1 MFEEMTPSRSTSS
14 YCRGMKLLG
23 LLVIAGI
30 IFGLVYLQSSH
41 EDGLSGV
48 WNDVTNQEAP
58 GINKI
63 EQEFE
68 LDISP

>member
-1 MFEEMTPSRSTSS
+1 
-14 YCRGMKLLG
+14 MKLLG
-23 LLVIAGI
+23 ILVVAGI

-48 WNDVTNQEAP
+48 WNEVTNQEAP

-63 EQEFE
+63 DQEFE